1 MNPRGIE
8 KAICKALVIS
18 RLELSCTEKGSRHL
32 LQGRREIFGFIKAH
46 QTEFPVETMCEVL
59 NVSRSGYYYWLEQ
72 RPTKRAK
79 ENETILKLINTSFA
93 RSKGRYGSPK
103 ITRDLVAQGVNV
115 SRPRVTR
122 LMKEANLRSV
132 VQKKYVVT
140 TTDSKHNYPVAEN
153 HLNRQFNPLKP
164 GQAWVSDLT
173 YIRTDEGWLYLT
185 VIMDLFDRKV
195 IGWALSKSMKAV
207 ETTIPAWQ
215 MAIKNRPIE
224 RDLIF
229 HSDRGVQYACYAFTR
244 LLKKQ
249 PLVVQSMSGK
259 GNCWDN
265 AVAESFFKSLKSELV
280 YQQEFQSQA
289 MAKQAVFEYIE
300 IWYNRQRR
308 HSALG
313 YLSPFD
319 YYNRQCQ
326 NVA

>member
-1 MNPRGIE
+1 
-8 KAICKALVIS
+8 
-18 RLELSCTEKGSRHL
+18 
-32 LQGRREIFGFIKAH
+32 
-46 QTEFPVETMCEVL
+46 MCNVL
-59 NVSRSGYYYWLEQ
+59 NVSRSGYYYWLAQ
-72 RPTKRAK
+72 RPTKRVA
-79 ENETILKLINTSFA
+79 ENQAITRLISNLFTA
-93 RSKGRYGSPK
+93 SKGRYGSPK
-103 ITRDLVAQGVNV
+103 ITQDLNAQGLRV
-115 SRPRVTR
+115 SRPRVAR
-122 LMKEANLRSV
+122 LMKQANLKSV
-132 VQKKYVVT
+132 IQKKYVVT

-153 HLNRQFNPLKP
+153 HLKRQFNPIKP

-173 YIRTDEGWLYLT
+173 YIRTGEGWLYLT
-185 VIMDLFDRKV
+185 MIMDLYDRKV
-195 IGWALSKSMKAV
+195 IGWALSKSMKAA

-224 RDLIF
+224 RQLIF
-229 HSDRGVQYACYAFTR
+229 HSDRGVQYACHSFTR
-244 LLKKQ
+244 LLKKH

-280 YQQEFQSQA
+280 YQQDFQTQA
-289 MAKQAVFEYIE
+289 TAKQAVFEYIE

-319 YYNRQCQ
+319 YYNRQHQ